1 MVFLFADD
9 LIILVAL
16 AGEQDHIA
24 LAGLVNGPKLRPPV
38 HLNFTVFKFV
48 GFDAAVQVT
57 R

>member
-1 MVFLFADD
+1 MRGYLT
-9 LIILVAL
+9 IIMKPDGMKLRPSVPSPSSSTATL
-16 AGEQDHIA
+16 
-24 LAGLVNGPKLRPPV
+24 KLRPPA